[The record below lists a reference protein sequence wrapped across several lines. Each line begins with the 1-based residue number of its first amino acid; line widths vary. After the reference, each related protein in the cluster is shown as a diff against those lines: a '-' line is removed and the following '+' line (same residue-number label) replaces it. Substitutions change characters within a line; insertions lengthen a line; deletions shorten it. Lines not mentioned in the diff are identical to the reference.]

1 MITGWCASRLPHTM
15 TLMAE
20 GRLTA
25 RETEVLR
32 LIARGYSYAQAA
44 GRLGLSPHTVA
55 SHIKKIYRKLGVHS
69 SGAAVLQATRLGIIE

>member
-1 MITGWCASRLPHTM
+1 M
-15 TLMAE
+15 TE
-20 GRLTA
+20 VRLTA

-32 LIARGYSYAQAA
+32 LIARGYSYSGAA
-44 GRLGLSPHTVA
+44 KRLGLSPHTVS